1 MPSNR
6 DPIEALLDQF
16 EPRIRDA
23 FLAAI
28 QRIVDKVS
36 IKQLEDRLRVGDI
49 EGALRAVG
57 LDPNDFA
64 ALRNEIVAAY
74 GAGGS
79 AVADTIPAARGADG
93 ALIKVLFDIRS
104 PRAEAWARDKSST
117 LVTEI
122 VEDQRA
128 MIRENMRAGL
138 EAGRNPRDT
147 ALDLVGRID
156 PRMKKRT
163 GGVIGLTS
171 TQEKWQRNYAA
182 ELASSDP
189 AELRNALGRGL
200 RDKRFDAAVL
210 KAIRDGKPIP
220 AETRA
225 KMVAAYRNRSLKF
238 RADTISRTETIRALG
253 ASKVEAYE
261 QAIDKGQVREQDL
274 LKIPH
279 SAGDERVRHNHREV
293 ERLNRK
299 GVPWR
304 QAYQVPPG
312 MAPQMHAPYD
322 EVQCRCREE
331 IRINYTR
338 GLR

>member
-1 MPSNR
+1 MPANR
-6 DPIEALLDQF
+6 DPIEALLDQI

-28 QRIVDKVS
+28 QRVVDKVV
-36 IKQLEDRLRVGDI
+36 IKALEDRLRVGDI

-79 AVADTIPAARGADG
+79 AVAETIPAARGGDG
-93 ALIKVLFDIRS
+93 ALINILFDIRS
-104 PRAEAWARDKSST
+104 PRAEAWAREKSST

-147 ALDLVGRID
+147 ALDIVGRID
-156 PRMKKRT
+156 PRTKKRA

-171 TQEKWQRNYAA
+171 GQEAWQRRYAA
-182 ELASSDP
+182 ELTSSDP
-189 AELRNALGRGL
+189 AELRKALGRGL

-210 KAIRDGKPIP
+210 RAIKDGEPIP

-253 ASKVEAYE
+253 AAKTEAYD
-261 QAIDKGQVREQDL
+261 QAIEKGQVQEDRL
-274 LKIPH
+274 RKFWVT
-279 SAGDERVRHNHREV
+279 AGDERVRDTHRQIPG
-293 ERLNRK
+293 LNKK
-299 GVPWR
+299 GRAWR
-304 QAYQVPPG
+304 EPFVTPTGPS
-312 MAPQMHAPYD
+312 MHAPHD
-322 EVQCRCREE
+322 HDIQCRCREE
-331 IRINYTR
+331 IRVDFTR

>member
-6 DPIEALLDQF
+6 DPIDALLDQF

-57 LDPNDFA
+57 LDPGDFVG
-64 ALRNEIVAAY
+64 LRNEIVAAY

-93 ALIKVLFDIRS
+93 ALIRILFDIRS

-122 VEDQRA
+122 VEDQRN
-128 MIRENMRAGL
+128 MIREHMRAGL
-138 EAGRNPRDT
+138 EAGRNPRGT
-147 ALDLVGRID
+147 ALDIVGRID
-156 PRMKKRT
+156 PRTKKRT

-171 TQEKWQRNYAA
+171 GQEAWGRRYEE
-182 ELASSDP
+182 ELKSGDP
-189 AELRNALGRGL
+189 ARLRNALGRGL
-200 RDKRFDAAVL
+200 RDKRFDATVL
-210 KAIRDGKPIP
+210 KAIEKGEPID
-220 AETRA
+220 RSKIQ
-225 KMVAAYRNRSLKF
+225 KMVIAYRNNSLRY
-238 RADTISRTETIRALG
+238 RAEIISRTETIRALG
-253 ASKVEAYE
+253 ASKIEAWE
-261 QAIDKGQVREQDL
+261 QAIERGQVREEDI
-274 LKIPH
+274 LKFPV
-279 SAGDERVRHNHREV
+279 SAHDERVRETHREV

-304 QAYQVPPG
+304 QPYQVPPG
-312 MAPQMHAPYD
+312 MSPQLHAPYD
-322 EVQCRCREE
+322 EPVCRCREE

>member
-1 MPSNR
+1 MPANR
-6 DPIEALLDQF
+6 DPIDALLDQF

-28 QRIVDKVS
+28 RRIADKVS

-49 EGALRAVG
+49 EGAFRAVG

-64 ALRNEIVAAY
+64 GLRNEIVAAY
-74 GAGGS
+74 GAGGA
-79 AVADTIPAARGADG
+79 AVSDTIPAARGADG

-104 PRAEAWARDKSST
+104 PRAEAWAREKSST

-122 VEDQRA
+122 VDDQRD
-128 MIRENMRAGL
+128 MIRAHMRAGL

-147 ALDLVGRID
+147 ALDIVGRID
-156 PRMKKRT
+156 PRTKKRT

-171 TQEKWQRNYAA
+171 GQEAWGRRYAA
-182 ELASSDP
+182 ELASTDP
-189 AELRNALGRGL
+189 AELRKALGRGL

-210 KAIRDGKPIP
+210 KAIKTGEAIP

-225 KMVAAYRNRSLKF
+225 KMVAAYRNRSLKY

-253 ASKVEAYE
+253 AAKIESYE
-261 QAIDKGQVREQDL
+261 QAIDKGQVQEQDL

-322 EVQCRCREE
+322 EPVCRCREE

>member
-6 DPIEALLDQF
+6 DPIDALLDQF

-36 IKQLEDRLRVGDI
+36 IKQIEDRLRVGDI

-79 AVADTIPAARGADG
+79 VVADTIPAARGADG

-122 VEDQRA
+122 VEDQRN
-128 MIRENMRAGL
+128 MIREHMRAGL
-138 EAGRNPRDT
+138 EAGRNPRNT

-156 PRMKKRT
+156 PRTKKRT

-171 TQEKWQRNYAA
+171 TQEKWQRRYAA
-182 ELASSDP
+182 ELVSTDP

-210 KAIRDGKPIP
+210 KAIRTGEPIP

-225 KMVAAYRNRSLKF
+225 KMVSAYRSRSLKY
-238 RADTISRTETIRALG
+238 RGDVIARNETIRALG
-253 ASKVEAYE
+253 ASKVEAYD
-261 QAIDKGQVREQDL
+261 QAIDKGQVQEQDL
-274 LKIPH
+274 LKIPR

-304 QAYQVPPG
+304 QPYAVPPG
-312 MAPQMHAPYD
+312 MAPQLHAPYD
-322 EVQCRCREE
+322 EPVCRCREE